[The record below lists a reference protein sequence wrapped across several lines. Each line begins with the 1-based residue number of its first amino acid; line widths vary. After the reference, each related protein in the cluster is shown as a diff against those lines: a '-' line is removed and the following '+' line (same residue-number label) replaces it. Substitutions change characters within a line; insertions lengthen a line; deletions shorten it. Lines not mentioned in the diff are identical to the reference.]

1 MKVHYHPDTDSLYI
15 HLSENPSVES
25 EEVAPDIVLD
35 FDAQGKVVGIDI
47 DNASKVVNFEK
58 LEFELPNVAKAA

>member
-1 MKVHYHPDTDSLYI
+1 MKFHYHPDTDSLYI
-15 HLSENPSVES
+15 HLSENASVES